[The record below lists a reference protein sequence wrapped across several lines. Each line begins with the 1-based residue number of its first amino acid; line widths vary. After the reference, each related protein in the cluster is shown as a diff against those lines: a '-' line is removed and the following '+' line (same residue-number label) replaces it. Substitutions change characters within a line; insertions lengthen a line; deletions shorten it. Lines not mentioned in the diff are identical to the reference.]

1 MALSDAV
8 ASFKAYL
15 EKIPERQKARDV
27 LEKRPLPLYRAHGIT
42 TAEDL
47 ATSLAAD
54 RLIASREMAMGYLY
68 ERVMESSCQAVKL
81 KNIEK
86 RGWKGIDFRKET
98 DSALYLINLKSARA
112 TSNADITS
120 ATQTNLV
127 AAAGRALRI
136 QDETYSQGDDNP
148 LKQSRPEIIPI
159 RAIARGIPT
168 PQTFK
173 VVNGVRIRIL
183 VGDTLWEHLGAGA
196 NFTQKIEAELGRHPV
211 DRAVVAKGEQEYTAR
226 IAALLKETG
235 CIKTDG
241 SLDWL
246 TVLRMFPDQ

>member
-8 ASFKAYL
+8 SSFRSYL
-15 EKIPERQKARDV
+15 EKIPDRQKASDV
-27 LEKRPLPLYRAHGIT
+27 LGKRPLPLYRASGIT
-42 TAEDL
+42 HADEL
-47 ATSLAAD
+47 ATALAAD

-68 ERVMESSCQAVKL
+68 ERIMESACDAVKL

-86 RGWKGIDFRKET
+86 KDWKGIDFRKES
-98 DSALYLINLKSARA
+98 DHAIYLINLKSARA

-127 AAAGRALRI
+127 AAARRAQRV
-136 QDETYSQGDDNP
+136 QDKINSQGDDNP
-148 LKQSRPEIIPI
+148 LSQPRAEIIPV

-173 VVNGVRIRIL
+173 IIDGIRIRIL
-183 VGDTLWEHLGAGA
+183 VGDTLWDQLGAGT
-196 NFTQKIEAELGRHPV
+196 NFTQKIEAELGRQPV
-211 DRAVVAKGEQEYTAR
+211 NKNIVAKGEAAFRTR
-226 IAALLKETG
+226 IVELLKHAG
-235 CIKTDG
+235 CVEADG

-246 TVLRMFPDQ
+246 TVLRKFPDQ